1 MIRTLLSCLA
11 DRAASIRLA
20 FVMAGVFVWAMW
32 EAMPTSHH
40 YDLIDHGP

>member
-1 MIRTLLSCLA
+1 MVKTILSCLA

-20 FVMAGVFVWAMW
+20 CVMAGVFAWAMW
-32 EAMPTSHH
+32 EMMYTSHH

>member
-1 MIRTLLSCLA
+1 MIRAFLSCLA

-20 FVMAGVFVWAMW
+20 CVMAGVFVWAMW
-32 EAMPTSHH
+32 EMVSTSHH

>member
-1 MIRTLLSCLA
+1 MIRTAISCIA

-20 FVMAGVFVWAMW
+20 CVMAGVFVWAMW
-32 EAMPTSHH
+32 EMVSTSHH

>member
-1 MIRTLLSCLA
+1 MVKTLLSCLA

-20 FVMAGVFVWAMW
+20 CVMAGVFVWAML
-32 EAMPTSHH
+32 EMVSTSHH